1 MWWENLKIK
10 RVYKGIHKIN
20 SCEKMKMG
28 HKRRFLSKQYQP
40 KTFLKFHNLRRSKL
54 TIEEYTIEF
63 ELLMLKCDIVMLKSK
78 Q

>member
-1 MWWENLKIK
+1 
-10 RVYKGIHKIN
+10 
-20 SCEKMKMG
+20 MG
-28 HKRRFLSKQYQP
+28 HKRRFLSEQYQP